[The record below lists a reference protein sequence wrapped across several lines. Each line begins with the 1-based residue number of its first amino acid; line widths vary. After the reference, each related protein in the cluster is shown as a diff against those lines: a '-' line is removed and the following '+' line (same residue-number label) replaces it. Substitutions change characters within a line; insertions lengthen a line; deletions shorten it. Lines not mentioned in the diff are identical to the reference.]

1 MKIPDKMY
9 DVLKWIALIALD
21 AIGVCYKTL
30 AMIWGWPFGEEVL
43 STCAALSVLIGA
55 LIGVSTAQYYKDLG
69 DAPIGAHE
77 QIPVPTDP
85 TIKDK

>member
-1 MKIPDKMY
+1 MILPDKVY

-30 AMIWGWPFGEEVL
+30 ALIWGWPYGEEVL

-55 LIGVSTAQYYKDLG
+55 LIGVSTAQYYKDTEL
-69 DAPIGAHE
+69 PGAHE
-77 QIPVPTDP
+77 AIPVPTDP
-85 TIKDK
+85 TIKDE